1 MKIREGIEV
10 EDSHLAELCRR
21 HEVVELAVF
30 GSVLRDDFRAD
41 SDIDV
46 LVTFARGAAP
56 AWGGARFAL
65 ELEQLLG
72 RHVDLG
78 ERQALHWVIRP
89 TVLGEARV
97 LYAVA

>member
-10 EDSHLAELCRR
+10 DDSNLAELCRR

-46 LVTFARGAAP
+46 LVTFAPGAAP

-65 ELEQLLG
+65 ELEDLIG
-72 RHVDLG
+72 RHVDVG

-89 TVLGEARV
+89 TVLAEARV
-97 LYAVA
+97 LYAAA